1 MNDTNV
7 RYTVMDEME
16 EAGIVKREGTTIVRR
31 AEGRTYLV
39 GVSLVDITD
48 WEQGL

>member
-16 EAGIVKREGTTIVRR
+16 EAGIVKREASTLIREVG
-31 AEGRTYLV
+31 GRTYLV
-39 GVSLVDITD
+39 AVSLFDITD
-48 WEQGL
+48 WDKK